1 MPSVRLEYLEARE
14 LSLRECKWYSSKK
27 GSGRYLNLSLGD
39 SPTVALDIDHTRA
52 PFGVS
57 RDDRYD
63 SNNPTHSIALTL
75 TDEQRVKIDDM
86 HDKVAEIL
94 SSWSQQLF
102 KANMSIDEVKKF
114 MLKPTTQYLKDG
126 TAFLRVKLLKTG
138 PAGDLVGIDAEDLD
152 RYKNIMARVVVDA
165 SSIYF
170 HTPDKGRILFNL
182 RLLKV
187 LDEKPPAMP
196 VVTYEF
202 ADD

>member
-1 MPSVRLEYLEARE
+1 MPSVKLEQLDVTQLA
-14 LSLRECKWYSSKK
+14 LREPRFYSSKK
-27 GSGRYLNLSLGD
+27 GSGRYLNLSLGN

-75 TDEQRVKIDDM
+75 TDEQQASVDQM
-86 HDKVAEIL
+86 HDRVAQLL
-94 SSWSQQLF
+94 SENSQQLF
-102 KANMSIDEVKKF
+102 KASMSIDEVKKF

-138 PAGDLVGIDAEDLD
+138 PTGDLVGIDVEDLD
-152 RYKNIMARVVVDA
+152 AYKNIMARVVVDA

-182 RLLKV
+182 RLLKM
-187 LDEKPPAMP
+187 LDEKPPAIP
-196 VVTYEF
+196 VITYEF
-202 ADD
+202 AD